1 MKRQI
6 SALIIAFL
14 FVIVPFA
21 NSAQNPKSP
30 PTIFQKTQNMQKHA
44 GFFTFYW
51 DKVEG
56 KIWLEIDKW
65 DEEFLYVNSLPAGL
79 GSNDIGLD
87 RGQVGNRRVVKF
99 ERIGPKVLLVQ
110 PNYSYRAVSENEDE
124 RRAVED
130 AFAQSVLWGFKVE
143 AEEDA
148 RVLVDA
154 TEFYMQDAHNVIGR
168 LKGRNQGSYR
178 LDESRSAIYLPRTKS
193 FPQNTE
199 VEATLTFT
207 GDSPGGW
214 VRSVAP
220 TAQSF
225 TVRQRHSFVQLPDDD
240 YRPREFDPR
249 AGLSGI
255 NYMDFATPIEE
266 PIRKRYIA
274 RHRLRKKNPNAAV
287 SEAVEPIVYYLD
299 RGAPEPIRSALMEG
313 AQWWNQAYEAAGYKD
328 AFQVK
333 LMPEGADPLDV
344 RYNVINWVHRST
356 RGWSYGSSVSDP
368 RTGEIIKGHI
378 SLGSLRVRQD
388 FLIATGLLAPY
399 EEGKQVSPEMKEM
412 ALARLRQLSAHEV
425 GHTLGISHN
434 FAASVSNRASVMDY
448 PHPLVKLDGNGNIDL
463 SDAYAT
469 GIGEWD
475 KVVIKYGYQDF
486 PEGMDEKA
494 ELEKI
499 LQRAAADGMIF
510 ISDSDARPAGGAHP
524 DAHLWDNNSDAAEE
538 LQRILSVRAVALR
551 NFSENNI
558 SMDAPMATLEEV
570 LVPLY
575 LFHRYQ
581 TEAAAKVLGGLYY
594 TYALRGDGQKI
605 IEMIPPQNQRKAL
618 EALLQTLQT
627 EALMLPENILTIIP
641 PRSFGYGRHREVF
654 NIRTSPSF
662 DPLAAAESA
671 ANITVRMILNSN
683 RGARLVE
690 HHARDSKYPGFG
702 ETVDR
707 LVASTWKAE
716 RKEGLESEIQ
726 RVVDSVVLHGMM
738 SLAANDR
745 ASNQVRAIAYLKLD
759 ELKDWLAGQIEKE
772 QDESQKAH
780 VLYAIAQIERFQKN
794 PEKAT
799 IPAPLE
805 PPPGSP
811 IGMDCGW
818 DNLSR

>member
-21 NSAQNPKSP
+21 NSAQEQNPL
-30 PTIFQKTQNMQKHA
+30 PTISEKTQRMQKHA
-44 GFFTFYW
+44 GFFTLYW
-51 DKVEG
+51 DESQG

-87 RGQVGNRRVVKF
+87 RAQLGSRRVVKF
-99 ERIGPKVLLVQ
+99 QRIGPKVLLVQ
-110 PNYSYRAVSENEDE
+110 PNYSYRAESENEDE
-124 RRAVED
+124 RRAVEE
-130 AFAQSVLWGFKVE
+130 AFAQSVLWGFKAE
-143 AEEDA
+143 AEEDS

-154 TEFYMQDAHNVIGR
+154 TKFYMQDAHNVIGR
-168 LKGRNQGSYR
+168 VKGRNQGSYR
-178 LDESRSAIYLPRTKS
+178 LEESRSAIYLPRTKS

-249 AGLSGI
+249 AGLGGPS
-255 NYMDFATPIEE
+255 YMDYAAPIEE
-266 PIRKRYIA
+266 PIRKRLIS
-274 RHRLRKKNPNAAV
+274 RHRLKKKNPGAAV

-333 LMPEGADPLDV
+333 LMPEGADPLDI

-388 FLIATGLLAPY
+388 FLIATGLLAPH
-399 EEGKQVSPEMKEM
+399 EEGKPVSPEMKEM

-486 PEGMDEKA
+486 PEGTDEKA
-494 ELEKI
+494 ELDKI
-499 LQRAAADGMIF
+499 LQRAASDGMIF

-538 LQRILSVRAVALR
+538 LQRILSVRAAALR
-551 NFSENNI
+551 NFSERNI
-558 SMDAPMATLEEV
+558 RMDAPMSTLEEV

-605 IEMIPPQNQRKAL
+605 MEMIPPQNQRKAL

-641 PRSFGYGRHREVF
+641 PRSLGYGRHREVF

-707 LVASTWKAE
+707 LVASTWKAD

-745 ASNQVRAIAYLKLD
+745 ASNQVRAIAFLKLD
-759 ELKDWLAGQIEKE
+759 ELKDWLAGQIGKE
-772 QDESQKAH
+772 EDEFQKAH
-780 VLYAIAQIERFQKN
+780 FLYAIAQIERFQRN

-799 IPAPLE
+799 VPAPLE

-818 DNLSR
+818 EYF